1 MFHPERQ
8 TSLPKM
14 PCDLTASYSL
24 PANAAAATAAA
35 DNDSPV
41 LAVFLVYSLPVD
53 AEAAGVGWKH

>member
-1 MFHPERQ
+1 
-8 TSLPKM
+8 M